1 MCKLLI
7 LYFVYDMI
15 LTVRKRYWT
24 STINYEQ
31 SMEDNIVAQ
40 KEVLDRALYK
50 KIKAMDRKNM
60 EAFLN
65 EMYAVGAESVNVVN
79 VDALRTDIGKV
90 KGIGESRLN
99 EIMDIINKH
108 LTAE

>member
-1 MCKLLI
+1 M
-7 LYFVYDMI
+7 
-15 LTVRKRYWT
+15 
-24 STINYEQ
+24 
-31 SMEDNIVAQ
+31 AQ

-60 EAFLN
+60 EAFLT
-65 EMYAVGAESVNVVN
+65 EMYVVGAESVKAVN
-79 VDALRTDIGKV
+79 VDMEALRTDIGKV

>member
-1 MCKLLI
+1 MTK
-7 LYFVYDMI
+7 
-15 LTVRKRYWT
+15 
-24 STINYEQ
+24 
-31 SMEDNIVAQ
+31 

-50 KIKAMDRKNM
+50 RIKAMDRKTM

-65 EMYAVGAESVNVVN
+65 EMYIVGADSVNAVN
-79 VDALRTDIGKV
+79 IDIDALKADIGQV

-108 LTAE
+108 LTGE

>member
-1 MCKLLI
+1 
-7 LYFVYDMI
+7 
-15 LTVRKRYWT
+15 
-24 STINYEQ
+24 
-31 SMEDNIVAQ
+31 MEDNIVAQ

-108 LTAE
+108 LTEE

>member
-1 MCKLLI
+1 
-7 LYFVYDMI
+7 
-15 LTVRKRYWT
+15 
-24 STINYEQ
+24 
-31 SMEDNIVAQ
+31 
-40 KEVLDRALYK
+40 
-50 KIKAMDRKNM
+50 M

-79 VDALRTDIGKV
+79 VDVDALRTDIGKV

-108 LTAE
+108 LTTE

>member
-1 MCKLLI
+1 M
-7 LYFVYDMI
+7 
-15 LTVRKRYWT
+15 
-24 STINYEQ
+24 
-31 SMEDNIVAQ
+31 AQ

-50 KIKAMDRKNM
+50 KIKAMDSKNM
-60 EAFLN
+60 ESFLN
-65 EMYAVGAESVNVVN
+65 EMYVVGAESVKAVN
-79 VDALRTDIGKV
+79 VDIEALITDIGKV

>member
-1 MCKLLI
+1 
-7 LYFVYDMI
+7 
-15 LTVRKRYWT
+15 
-24 STINYEQ
+24 
-31 SMEDNIVAQ
+31 MEVNIVAQ

-65 EMYAVGAESVNVVN
+65 EMYVVGAESVKAVN
-79 VDALRTDIGKV
+79 VDMEALRTDIGKV

>member
-1 MCKLLI
+1 
-7 LYFVYDMI
+7 
-15 LTVRKRYWT
+15 
-24 STINYEQ
+24 
-31 SMEDNIVAQ
+31 MEDNIVAQ

-65 EMYAVGAESVNVVN
+65 EMYEVGAESVNVVN

>member
-1 MCKLLI
+1 
-7 LYFVYDMI
+7 
-15 LTVRKRYWT
+15 
-24 STINYEQ
+24 
-31 SMEDNIVAQ
+31 MEVNIVAQ

-65 EMYAVGAESVNVVN
+65 EMYVVGAESVKAIN
-79 VDALRTDIGKV
+79 VDMEALRTDIGKV

-108 LTAE
+108 FTAE

>member
-1 MCKLLI
+1 M
-7 LYFVYDMI
+7 
-15 LTVRKRYWT
+15 
-24 STINYEQ
+24 
-31 SMEDNIVAQ
+31 AQ

-65 EMYAVGAESVNVVN
+65 EMYVVGAESVKAVN
-79 VDALRTDIGKV
+79 ADMEALRTDIGKV

>member
-1 MCKLLI
+1 M
-7 LYFVYDMI
+7 
-15 LTVRKRYWT
+15 
-24 STINYEQ
+24 
-31 SMEDNIVAQ
+31 AQ

-65 EMYAVGAESVNVVN
+65 EMYVVGAESVKAVN
-79 VDALRTDIGKV
+79 VDMEALITDIGKV

>member
-1 MCKLLI
+1 M
-7 LYFVYDMI
+7 
-15 LTVRKRYWT
+15 
-24 STINYEQ
+24 
-31 SMEDNIVAQ
+31 AQ

-50 KIKAMDRKNM
+50 KIKAVDRKNM

-65 EMYAVGAESVNVVN
+65 EMYVVGAESVKAVN
-79 VDALRTDIGKV
+79 VDMEALRTDIGKV

>member
-1 MCKLLI
+1 
-7 LYFVYDMI
+7 
-15 LTVRKRYWT
+15 
-24 STINYEQ
+24 
-31 SMEDNIVAQ
+31 MEDNIVAQ

-79 VDALRTDIGKV
+79 VYALRTDIGKV